1 MIIQLQ
7 DKIAKYI
14 TRHALISDW
23 RNIREYYARYSYL
36 TFICLVANDINPDC
50 NAENTGDIL
59 CDNHLE
65 NRDIIQYILETKSS
79 TEFISEILEFIRKN
93 PVRNINEFYQEF
105 LARDFILKDNA
116 VFFDRSKNNRDI
128 LGSYYTQEKFAYE
141 ITKKAIAD
149 YTKEND
155 KSNLTIADYSSGG
168 GAFLVSACKVC
179 REKGIAPKIYGYDVD
194 PIAVFITRFRLFKEA
209 GLPSGDSRI
218 FLGNPLLRN
227 LDNKNTVS
235 VFKYALSGRFYNI
248 QMGIVSEKN
257 MDIIIGNPPWE
268 KTSVFSD

>member
-155 KSNLTIADYSSGG
+155 KSNLTIADYSCGG

-179 REKGIAPKIYGYDVD
+179 REKRSEERRVG
-194 PIAVFITRFRLFKEA
+194 KEC
-209 GLPSGDSRI
+209 
-218 FLGNPLLRN
+218 
-227 LDNKNTVS
+227 
-235 VFKYALSGRFYNI
+235 
-248 QMGIVSEKN
+248 
-257 MDIIIGNPPWE
+257 
-268 KTSVFSD
+268 

>member
-1 MIIQLQ
+1 MQ
-7 DKIAKYI
+7 
-14 TRHALISDW
+14 R
-23 RNIREYYARYSYL
+23 
-36 TFICLVANDINPDC
+36 
-50 NAENTGDIL
+50 
-59 CDNHLE
+59 
-65 NRDIIQYILETKSS
+65 
-79 TEFISEILEFIRKN
+79 
-93 PVRNINEFYQEF
+93 
-105 LARDFILKDNA
+105 
-116 VFFDRSKNNRDI
+116 
-128 LGSYYTQEKFAYE
+128 
-141 ITKKAIAD
+141 
-149 YTKEND
+149 
-155 KSNLTIADYSSGG
+155 
-168 GAFLVSACKVC
+168 
-179 REKGIAPKIYGYDVD
+179 KGIAPKIYGYDVD